1 MWSHREMLTGV
12 KRLAGVAAGIVTVL
26 APWYGQPA
34 PLRLTA
40 WASVLAATLAI
51 WSPRAPRV
59 PLAATAAVLSLGGSV
74 WAWRLLGY
82 DFVDDGNDGSK
93 LLLWTTIEVGAL
105 TALAVAL
112 SRGVSR
118 AGQVT
123 GVLLLVPGSAVGL
136 RLLPDAAVGEQLF
149 LGALGACTVLAGA
162 LLGHYLRGLDELRV
176 TVVEQAR
183 SEQRRLLA
191 ADLHDYVAHDIAG
204 IAVMAQSARVVGA
217 SDPGAL
223 IAQVERAAARALRR
237 LDRSIRLM
245 RDGDEHTTHQY
256 GLADVPDLVDAHPIP
271 VELTM
276 AVAGRDD
283 ISAAIQAT
291 AYRVVVEALTNVARH
306 ARTTGAVRVSV
317 TQLDGHLNVVVTNEL
332 TTGAMPPPAEDQG
345 TGLASLRAR
354 VEALD
359 GTLRAGRE
367 QGSWRVRVRLPLN

>member
-1 MWSHREMLTGV
+1 M
-12 KRLAGVAAGIVTVL
+12 KRLAGLAAGIVTVL

-40 WASVLAATLAI
+40 WVCVLAATLAI
-51 WSPRAPRV
+51 MSPRLPRI
-59 PLAATAAVLSLGGSV
+59 PLGVAAAVASLGGSL

-82 DFVDDGNDGSK
+82 DFVDDGHDSSK
-93 LLLWTTIEVGAL
+93 VLLWTTIEVGAL

-112 SRGVSR
+112 SRGVGR
-118 AGQVT
+118 AGRLT
-123 GVLLLVPGSAVGL
+123 GVLLPLPGAAVGF
-136 RLLPDAAVGEQLF
+136 RLLPAAAVGEQLF

-183 SEQRRLLA
+183 SEQRRTLA

-223 IAQVERAAARALRR
+223 LAQVEQAAARALRR

-245 RDGDEHTTHQY
+245 RNGAEHTAHQY
-256 GLADVPDLVDAHPIP
+256 GLADVPDLVDAHPLP
-271 VELTM
+271 VELTV
-276 AVAGRDD
+276 AVAGPGD

-291 AYRVVVEALTNVARH
+291 AYRVVAEALTNVARH
-306 ARTTGAVRVSV
+306 ARSTVPVRVSV
-317 TQLDGHLNVVVTNEL
+317 TQLDGHLDVVVANEL
-332 TTGAMPPPAEDQG
+332 TTGAMPPPAEGSG
-345 TGLASLRAR
+345 TGLASLRTR

-367 QGSWRVRVRLPLN
+367 QGPWQVHVRLPLH